1 LKKLLLFGLIV
12 LSASLLTKNAKAA
25 TYQWWGGTGT
35 WNVSGNWL
43 NMSTGFFSG
52 YPGSGVGD
60 VAYFNSVFTN
70 NVTLSANLPN
80 AIIQVQAQAYSACKI
95 TINSGITLNVSNGL
109 AITGTYGGSYDGIT
123 FAGLGSAVI
132 GGASAFTYYAT
143 LTIGA
148 SNTVTFPAG
157 SSISMANS
165 YCGITNNGTLKF
177 TGTLASGVT
186 VTFADY
192 GTLANTGTMTATYTT
207 ITSANINPTVSNTNS
222 FTLTSS
228 TIQLGGQSGV
238 LTNSGTLNAT
248 SSTFALSANNTAIN
262 NTKTFTA
269 TLCPINLTGQAAAI
283 NNTTATGSFLVNAC
297 PIVLSTQNQCNI
309 TNGASATFLASG
321 GSSISISSY
330 QGYIINNGNFYSGT
344 SNSACPITLSSQGSY
359 ITNSG
364 TFYVGSTSGIN
375 LTGYQGLVTN
385 NPAGFF
391 IFQSDTYGSAYVGA
405 IPTAVPASASG
416 QFVGTFQIQRY
427 ISGGSAAYRG
437 YRLFSSPV
445 YASTD
450 ASSNHIY
457 SLNYVKAS
465 ALVTG
470 SASGG
475 FDKTGN
481 PSLYLNREN
490 IAVSNATFVSGNFR
504 GVSSILSAPTYSF
517 NGEASTYS
525 IPVGNGFLFFF
536 RGDRTTNLANK
547 YTPGTSAESVIMT
560 ASGTLNTMQVIVH
573 PWYTPASANLMYT
586 TTAGNTTVRGY
597 NMVGNPYASSIDW
610 ETFQTTTSTT
620 GIYAPVV
627 STVTTVGP
635 TIYLLHPQNHNYG
648 AYTKGGAGLGT
659 NGATNIIAS
668 GQGFFVLAANAS
680 AQLIFNE
687 SAKTTAQATGPAL
700 FMGMPADQVAF
711 NPYIR
716 LQMAKDS
723 ADSDDLLLRFNS
735 SAQVNY
741 VENEDAPYKKGFGKV
756 SLSSRSNDSVDL
768 AINALPLPK
777 QNAETV
783 GLTVDATADDIYQLS
798 LKDINQVPQLFDVWL
813 MDAYKKDSLDMRHNS
828 TYSFNV
834 LKGDSSSFGS
844 KRFSLIIR
852 QNPAYA
858 FRLLNFTA
866 QKINNTTQV
875 QVAWKT
881 ENEQNYTNFT
891 VERSID
897 NGATYEVLGG
907 VSSSGLGSYNFLD
920 KSPVIGQNLYRL
932 KQEDINNTI
941 TYSKVVQVL
950 YSDKSNN
957 LAGNI
962 SIYPNPVNSTLN
974 LAIASQ
980 SAESASYNIII
991 TSSSGAVVKQAIT
1004 NEPNWQGAVN
1014 NLLPGTYLVQVINNK
1029 DKSLVGNSKFIKI

>member
-1 LKKLLLFGLIV
+1 
-12 LSASLLTKNAKAA
+12 
-25 TYQWWGGTGT
+25 
-35 WNVSGNWL
+35 
-43 NMSTGFFSG
+43 
-52 YPGSGVGD
+52 
-60 VAYFNSVFTN
+60 
-70 NVTLSANLPN
+70 
-80 AIIQVQAQAYSACKI
+80 
-95 TINSGITLNVSNGL
+95 
-109 AITGTYGGSYDGIT
+109 
-123 FAGLGSAVI
+123 
-132 GGASAFTYYAT
+132 
-143 LTIGA
+143 
-148 SNTVTFPAG
+148 
-157 SSISMANS
+157 
-165 YCGITNNGTLKF
+165 
-177 TGTLASGVT
+177 
-186 VTFADY
+186 
-192 GTLANTGTMTATYTT
+192 
-207 ITSANINPTVSNTNS
+207 
-222 FTLTSS
+222 
-228 TIQLGGQSGV
+228 
-238 LTNSGTLNAT
+238 
-248 SSTFALSANNTAIN
+248 
-262 NTKTFTA
+262 
-269 TLCPINLTGQAAAI
+269 
-283 NNTTATGSFLVNAC
+283 
-297 PIVLSTQNQCNI
+297 
-309 TNGASATFLASG
+309 
-321 GSSISISSY
+321 
-330 QGYIINNGNFYSGT
+330 
-344 SNSACPITLSSQGSY
+344 
-359 ITNSG
+359 
-364 TFYVGSTSGIN
+364 
-375 LTGYQGLVTN
+375 
-385 NPAGFF
+385 
-391 IFQSDTYGSAYVGA
+391 VGA
-405 IPTAVPASASG
+405 IPTAAPASASG

-450 ASSNHIY
+450 ASSNRIY

-517 NGEASTYS
+517 NGEASTYG

-547 YTPGTSAESVIMT
+547 YTPGTSAESVVMT

-586 TTAGNTTVRGY
+586 TTAGNTAVRGY

-627 STVTTVGP
+627 STVPTVGP
-635 TIYLLHPQNHNYG
+635 TIYLLNPQNHNYG

-700 FMGMPADQVAF
+700 FMGMPADQVAS
-711 NPYIR
+711 NPYMR

-723 ADSDDLLLRFNS
+723 SSSDELLLRFNS
-735 SAQVNY
+735 SAQVSY
-741 VENEDAPYKKGFGKV
+741 VENEDAPYKKGFGSV
-756 SLSSRSNDSVDL
+756 SLASRSSDSVDL
-768 AINALPLPK
+768 AINTLPLPK
-777 QNAETV
+777 QSETI
-783 GLTVDATADDIYQLS
+783 GLTVTASTDDTYQLT
-798 LKDINQVPQLFDVWL
+798 LKDIKQVPQLFDIWL
-813 MDAYKKDSLDMRHNS
+813 MDAYKKDSLDMRHNP

-834 LKGDSSSFGS
+834 LKGDSASFGS
-844 KRFSLIIR
+844 KRFSLVIR

-858 FRLLNFTA
+858 FHLLNFTA
-866 QKINNTTQV
+866 QKISNATQV

-891 VERSID
+891 VERSI
-897 NGATYEVLGG
+897 NSGATYEVLGG

-962 SIYPNPVNSTLN
+962 SLYPNPAINTVN
-974 LAIASQ
+974 LAIAPK
-980 SAESASYNIII
+980 SAEAGSYNIII

-1004 NEPNWQGAVN
+1004 TEPTWQGAVN

-1029 DKSLVGNSKFIKI
+1029 DKSLIGNTKFIKI